1 MTAFLNLV
9 IGEMFASGM
18 LHGIM
23 PFVLAMGIMRFMGD
37 AAPFNRILT
46 LAGLIV
52 AISFLL
58 HIFFM
63 LILQSTNCGSIVD
76 FGAVIRASIFGALIV
91 GALLSVPL
99 TIESVRLMV
108 SQVIMPHYPLLT
120 PGLATL
126 NKELIGLS
134 EHVNAVAPGP
144 GNVTTSF
151 MKDAT
156 AAVRTAAAAVRS
168 AIPVISSKPSERS
181 EPAQEEGTFSGTNPM
196 RQQGGADITY
206 SALAQDKFDQQTFD
220 ETKWGFMYMAFFGGC
235 FGVGLGTQIVGKCS

>member
-91 GALLSVPL
+91 GGMLTIPL
-99 TIESVRLMV
+99 TVESVRLMV

-156 AAVRTAAAAVRS
+156 AAFRAATS

-181 EPAQEEGTFSGTNPM
+181 EPDQEEGTFSGTNPM

-206 SALAQDKFDQQTFD
+206 TALAQEKYDQQTFD

-235 FGVGLGTQIVGKCS
+235 FGVGLGTQIASKCS